1 MRSYELWLKENVE
14 EKPRTPLGT
23 MATEHETAETMA
35 QMFRDYW
42 THCMA

>member
-14 EKPRTPLGT
+14 EKQRTPLGT
-23 MATEHETAETMA
+23 MATEDETAKTMA

-42 THCMA
+42 MHCMA